1 MKGDNAMPK
10 QVICYHHNTIKNKAN
25 EILNLKRRDYA
36 EIDSLL
42 ADVQALAKDILKST
56 NLAFADG
63 KNMEN
68 RLKLYKKAIEGLGF
82 ERKKSN

>member
-1 MKGDNAMPK
+1 MLK

-25 EILNLKRRDYA
+25 EILNLKRRDYS

-42 ADVQALAKDILKST
+42 KDVQAIAKDILEST

-63 KNMEN
+63 KSMEN
-68 RLKLYKKAIEGLGF
+68 RLKGYKQAIEGLGF
-82 ERKKSN
+82 ERKKAN